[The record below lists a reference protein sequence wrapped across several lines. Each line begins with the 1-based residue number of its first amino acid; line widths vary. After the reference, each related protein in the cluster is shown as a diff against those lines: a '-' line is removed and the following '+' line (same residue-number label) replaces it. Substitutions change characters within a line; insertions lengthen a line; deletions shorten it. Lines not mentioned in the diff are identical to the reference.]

1 VTVSLLQVLYLNPP
15 NYQLA
20 SKRFPGRCEDVVLSL
35 HIQILY
41 ASIGTRTARN
51 ARLDLFKKLEM
62 IWKDRNNSTSL
73 NKKMREINSY
83 RILKTRFYDRKI
95 RELPYASE
103 EIYVSNFKFKK
114 KLFTREM

>member
-41 ASIGTRTARN
+41 ASIGTPTARN
-51 ARLDLFKKLEM
+51 SIFTTEM
-62 IWKDRNNSTSL
+62 
-73 NKKMREINSY
+73 
-83 RILKTRFYDRKI
+83 
-95 RELPYASE
+95 
-103 EIYVSNFKFKK
+103 
-114 KLFTREM
+114 